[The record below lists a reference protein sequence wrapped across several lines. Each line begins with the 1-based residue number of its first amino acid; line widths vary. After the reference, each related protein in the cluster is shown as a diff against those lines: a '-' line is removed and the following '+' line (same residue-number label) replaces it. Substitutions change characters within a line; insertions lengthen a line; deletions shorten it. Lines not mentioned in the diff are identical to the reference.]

1 MPAEMED
8 ILRKEIRLE
17 YQQQYQLLENQYHV
31 KLIGVQ
37 KDADHLQ
44 SERDTLKEL
53 LALALSRPITVNTH
67 VEAQAMNDHSRRIV
81 NSPISNS
88 AVNLGD
94 HAEVS
99 NATQIGSQLSEIE
112 PLLDQLRGLIHQSAK
127 LPDVLK
133 HDALEKVRTL
143 QASVGKPD
151 AKSTAAGAL
160 EALKTTAKLATGI
173 SSVVVA
179 LSTLFGV

>member
-1 MPAEMED
+1 M
-8 ILRKEIRLE
+8 
-17 YQQQYQLLENQYHV
+17 
-31 KLIGVQ
+31 Q

-44 SERDTLKEL
+44 SERDSLKDL

-67 VEAQAMNDHSRRIV
+67 VEAQAMNDHSRKIE
-81 NSPISNS
+81 NATLSNS

-94 HAEVS
+94 HADVS
-99 NATQIGSQLSEIE
+99 NSTQIGSQLSEIE
-112 PLLDQLRGLIHQSAK
+112 PLLDQLRGLIHQSAE

-133 HDALEKVRTL
+133 QDALEKVQTL

-160 EALKTTAKLATGI
+160 EALKTAAKLATGI
-173 SSVVVA
+173 SSVVIA
-179 LSTLFGV
+179 LSKLFGF

>member
-1 MPAEMED
+1 M
-8 ILRKEIRLE
+8 
-17 YQQQYQLLENQYHV
+17 
-31 KLIGVQ
+31 Q

-44 SERDTLKEL
+44 SERDNLKEM

-67 VEAQAMNDHSRRIV
+67 VEAQAMNDHSRKIE
-81 NSPISNS
+81 NATLSNS

-94 HAEVS
+94 HAEVTNS
-99 NATQIGSQLSEIE
+99 AQIGGQLSEIG
-112 PLLDQLRGLIHQSAK
+112 PLLEQLRGLIHQSAE

-133 HDALEKVRTL
+133 QDALEKIEIL
-143 QASVGKPD
+143 NKAAAKPEAE
-151 AKSTAAGAL
+151 AKSLAAGAF

-179 LSTLFGV
+179 LSKLFGF